1 MARSKS
7 KEENKMT
14 IYLTP
19 GAKEEDENLEELEQ
33 KKNLEAGYKVVGAL
47 ASFTIYPL
55 LIMFLWNWILPG
67 IIGVQAI
74 TYFQALGLKIL
85 VSLFK

>member
-1 MARSKS
+1 
-7 KEENKMT
+7 MT
-14 IYLTP
+14 IYFTP
-19 GAKEEDENLEELEQ
+19 EAKETQENLEELEKQ
-33 KKNLEAGYKVVGAL
+33 KNLETGYKVVGAL
-47 ASFTIYPL
+47 ATFTISPL

-67 IIGVQAI
+67 IIGVQTI